1 MVDFKISRNAA
12 TTDFPH
18 YWETCV
24 GSCHAYTALR
34 EDYRQQLRKAHDEL
48 GFRYVRFHGLFDDD
62 MSVCIENFDFN
73 GKSKGIKYNFVNV
86 DSIIDFLLSIGMKPF
101 FELGFMPS
109 CIASGSKVFG
119 AYRGNITMPKD
130 DELWVELIRRFVT
143 HVLERYG
150 REEVESWFFEVW
162 NEPNL
167 PAFFAGTQ
175 EDYFHL
181 YEITVRTIKQIDS
194 QLRVGGPASSFNA
207 WIPDLINFCTQRDL
221 ALDFISTHHYPT
233 DDPLWKSGKDIVQ
246 FFKDTSGQLTDYHRG
261 VLKDMVVE
269 AKEQSGDLPLY
280 YTEWNSSAMADDVVH
295 DEAYTATFVA
305 KTLADNDG
313 MVEGYSFWT
322 FTDIFEEQ
330 SQDPG
335 VFHGGFGLQTVQ
347 GIEKPSYR
355 IFQIFHELGDQRV
368 AVQSAEPDST
378 AELLAVRKGDD
389 LQLVAYNQNVPMGEI
404 KQESI
409 DVDLGSLPGETR
421 CVIQRID
428 DDHANPKRQWQ
439 RMGSPEYPNAAQVK
453 ELRAASSLITE
464 SLASNDG
471 RLSLKLDPQACAF
484 ITVPN
489 YFRQ

>member
-109 CIASGSKVFG
+109 CIASGSRVFG

-221 ALDFISTHHYPT
+221 ALDFISTHHYLT

-322 FTDIFEEQ
+322 FTDI
-330 SQDPG
+330 SSRSSPRIR
-335 VFHGGFGLQTVQ
+335 VF
-347 GIEKPSYR
+347 
-355 IFQIFHELGDQRV
+355 
-368 AVQSAEPDST
+368 ST
-378 AELLAVRKGDD
+378 AVSVCRPYRALKSRPTASSRSSMSWVISVWPCSRPNLIPPPSFWLCARATICSWSPTTRTFRWVRSSRKASMSTWG
-389 LQLVAYNQNVPMGEI
+389 
-404 KQESI
+404 
-409 DVDLGSLPGETR
+409 R
-421 CVIQRID
+421 CR
-428 DDHANPKRQWQ
+428 AR
-439 RMGSPEYPNAAQVK
+439 
-453 ELRAASSLITE
+453 RAASSSVSTTITPTPRG
-464 SLASNDG
+464 SGSVWAALNIPTPLRSRNYV
-471 RLSLKLDPQACAF
+471 LLQA
-484 ITVPN
+484 
-489 YFRQ
+489 